1 MAKQSDLFIPSIAV
15 RFCEIL
21 PMQTL
26 PAPKPGNT
34 EIGDLAFLNLRPF
47 EDNIRRKYVYVFSS
61 TGSVDYGISKS
72 TPGWDSRIKAHC
84 AFQHAAQWGMDGVN
98 PKPSNV
104 PKPEQADLEI
114 YIDHEGRMW
123 PISITKTW
131 DKPRHER
138 PHPMWGKRLPT
149 TEGEEAA
156 LAKEL
161 ADKGV
166 VGFPWLQLA
175 LADKNG
181 SPRRYYFL
189 LSPFRLGPA
198 GLKAALQDIGTDGL
212 SLWLDNIES
221 EKQGR
226 ILGPNPETL
235 KHSGQS
241 VIPIVDPYN
250 FSSEI
255 YTRLF
260 ERALDGYLRFVGN
273 TQKGRIP
280 GVNPAHFD
288 TAKNGGTID
297 DLYFIAG
304 VLANLRATKAIDDE
318 IDPAMLDEVLG
329 GYGWELQ
336 RNATSCELAARYLG
350 NWITGPAHAIL
361 DRAAIEDLNDPAD
374 VLGPDDIAG
383 SFLYW
388 WHKLRLMPNTITGAV
403 AARQVLSDSPNTFDN
418 PLRHF
423 LRTFEKSGSKLDLEC
438 NAGQA
443 ALQVSDIVPDIVFL
457 ALLRFNDGDFKTAD
471 QLDPDKAEEKAQRI
485 ANLINN
491 LGFLDTEIINTKELK
506 KRSAAKDAKDII
518 STQAKNILKGGLY
531 FADAAGKMT
540 VMYMKGKLMKSGIGF
555 QADEIKKIKDY
566 KGLDTLGK
574 QIKEMTQTTQAEAAR
589 LAANV
594 KQAKDSLLE
603 IEGKIKA
610 FRGEELDQSLVAQY
624 KAAEVRRPVL
634 KKQIAEAES
643 RVRLDELSV
652 NQTRGSKGATAKTQQ
667 ARVSHVAAQTRLRQS
682 LERLDELSTELRRVE
697 KTLVD
702 GKAHFERVAVSTET
716 AQKLTKELDEA
727 VKRHGPASL
736 QAKAASDRLNS
747 LVRQQGAMDELSER
761 ARSVAKSTKEDI
773 PRAMLYVSIMSF
785 GIEMVFVGATL
796 TDRNASKS
804 DVAWAAGDFL
814 KAAADLGKD
823 ALKVSGAAS
832 ADWAKATGSSTF
844 LKVRGTLTLSNATGV
859 MAVLGVIGGAYN
871 VVKYGAKGI
880 DAFRMEDYSVM
891 MGASLAVM
899 GGVLGVVSAMGMTAA
914 GLTASGVGVVGGIL
928 VAAGALIIYY
938 TADSE
943 WEYFAEHC
951 YFAKDADNRNTRS
964 AGKGEDHWLGK
975 MSQPSGGFLSDGK
988 WSVRAQR
995 EALVRLLSRYSIS
1008 TIAGFDCTRHYKIP
1022 ENAAE
1027 TSPHEHVI
1035 EGTLGL
1041 TCVIDFQSLPFGASF
1056 EVLIQAR
1063 HRSVPRTGSLYVPEV
1078 TKELF
1083 RRSFAAQ
1090 EMNAGPET
1098 VFDVVNGKKV
1108 KKALVGRFAG
1118 NERPGFICI
1127 MLERIPFEG
1136 LKCLHLDI
1144 KTRLTLPDG
1153 SVVIG
1158 DREAGEIFVST
1169 AGYHD
1174 EGDFPLA
1181 PTFAEKFE
1189 GAVDRGF

>member
-1 MAKQSDLFIPSIAV
+1 M
-15 RFCEIL
+15 
-21 PMQTL
+21 
-26 PAPKPGNT
+26 
-34 EIGDLAFLNLRPF
+34 
-47 EDNIRRKYVYVFSS
+47 
-61 TGSVDYGISKS
+61 
-72 TPGWDSRIKAHC
+72 DSRIKGHC

-98 PKPSNV
+98 PKPSNA

-212 SLWLDNIES
+212 SLWFDNIES

-403 AARQVLSDSPNTFDN
+403 AARQVLSESPNTFDN

-423 LRTFEKSGSKLDLEC
+423 FRTFEKSGEKLDPQS
-438 NAGQA
+438 NRGQA
-443 ALQVSDIVPDIVFL
+443 ALQLSDIVPDIVFL

-540 VMYMKGKLMKSGIGF
+540 VMYMKGKLMKSG
-555 QADEIKKIKDY
+555 
-566 KGLDTLGK
+566 
-574 QIKEMTQTTQAEAAR
+574 
-589 LAANV
+589 
-594 KQAKDSLLE
+594 
-603 IEGKIKA
+603 
-610 FRGEELDQSLVAQY
+610 
-624 KAAEVRRPVL
+624 
-634 KKQIAEAES
+634 
-643 RVRLDELSV
+643 
-652 NQTRGSKGATAKTQQ
+652 
-667 ARVSHVAAQTRLRQS
+667 
-682 LERLDELSTELRRVE
+682 
-697 KTLVD
+697 
-702 GKAHFERVAVSTET
+702 
-716 AQKLTKELDEA
+716 
-727 VKRHGPASL
+727 
-736 QAKAASDRLNS
+736 AASR
-747 LVRQQGAMDELSER
+747 
-761 ARSVAKSTKEDI
+761 
-773 PRAMLYVSIMSF
+773 P
-785 GIEMVFVGATL
+785 
-796 TDRNASKS
+796 
-804 DVAWAAGDFL
+804 
-814 KAAADLGKD
+814 
-823 ALKVSGAAS
+823 
-832 ADWAKATGSSTF
+832 
-844 LKVRGTLTLSNATGV
+844 
-859 MAVLGVIGGAYN
+859 
-871 VVKYGAKGI
+871 
-880 DAFRMEDYSVM
+880 
-891 MGASLAVM
+891 
-899 GGVLGVVSAMGMTAA
+899 
-914 GLTASGVGVVGGIL
+914 
-928 VAAGALIIYY
+928 
-938 TADSE
+938 
-943 WEYFAEHC
+943 
-951 YFAKDADNRNTRS
+951 TRS
-964 AGKGEDHWLGK
+964 
-975 MSQPSGGFLSDGK
+975 
-988 WSVRAQR
+988 
-995 EALVRLLSRYSIS
+995 
-1008 TIAGFDCTRHYKIP
+1008 
-1022 ENAAE
+1022 
-1027 TSPHEHVI
+1027 
-1035 EGTLGL
+1035 
-1041 TCVIDFQSLPFGASF
+1041 
-1056 EVLIQAR
+1056 
-1063 HRSVPRTGSLYVPEV
+1063 
-1078 TKELF
+1078 
-1083 RRSFAAQ
+1083 RRSR
-1090 EMNAGPET
+1090 T
-1098 VFDVVNGKKV
+1098 
-1108 KKALVGRFAG
+1108 
-1118 NERPGFICI
+1118 
-1127 MLERIPFEG
+1127 
-1136 LKCLHLDI
+1136 
-1144 KTRLTLPDG
+1144 TR
-1153 SVVIG
+1153 
-1158 DREAGEIFVST
+1158 AST
-1169 AGYHD
+1169 PSAS
-1174 EGDFPLA
+1174 
-1181 PTFAEKFE
+1181 
-1189 GAVDRGF
+1189 RSRR